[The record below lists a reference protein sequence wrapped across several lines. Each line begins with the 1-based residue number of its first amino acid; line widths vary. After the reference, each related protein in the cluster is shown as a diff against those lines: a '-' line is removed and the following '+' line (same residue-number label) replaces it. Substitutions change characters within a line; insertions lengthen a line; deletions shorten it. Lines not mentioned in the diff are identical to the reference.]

1 MMVLCRS
8 GVMVLRI
15 GRFLVL
21 FEVVMLKVLFK
32 GGSCK
37 V

>member
-8 GVMVLRI
+8 GVMVLKI

-21 FEVVMLKVLFK
+21 FEMVKLKVLFK
-32 GGSCK
+32 GSSCK